1 MPAKEHPGFEFDYD
15 IDTELLRI
23 RAHQLHRGIPQQRP
37 DNMLLASWNLCN
49 LGDPAQLRNVN
60 DLLIMAEILRPFD
73 LIAIQEVKDDHNQ
86 FRGLVRL
93 LGNEFDYMM
102 TDKAGNDERLA
113 FIYNTSRLTRMQ
125 LAGELVLSGFERSS
139 PKVTIKN
146 KKYKMKF
153 TGFNR
158 NPYLAAFRSHQFV
171 FTLANV
177 HILYGSGTRGFRRRI
192 GEVFALAEW
201 AHERVTEKY
210 DRTFDHDIILVGD
223 FNIPKLKKSD
233 PVGKQ
238 LTRFGMQST
247 MYGSF
252 VGTNLS
258 GRDQFDQIAFHP
270 QYTQNKFTGN
280 SGVFDFDKAIFRDI
294 WEMYVLE
301 SFTDYVAYHISDHRL
316 IWSEWRNVND

>member
-177 HILYGSGTRGFRRRI
+177 HILYGSGTPGLRRRI

-258 GRDQFDQIAFHP
+258 GRDQFDQITFHP